1 MITVFRVEKKKYKDV
16 WPPPGALHVEGR
28 WNKRGFWIVYCS
40 ASISLAKLETLAN
53 SKSLPKNRVLVEI
66 TIDSKAPIKEV
77 SSEELPKNWMDTPY
91 PKELQESTEKALK
104 HGKNIGL
111 KVPSR
116 QSPRE
121 HNYLLYPPHP
131 EFARYAIVTGIY
143 DLEFNERLKG

>member
-1 MITVFRVEKKKYKDV
+1 MITVFRVEKREYKDV
-16 WPPPGALHVEGR
+16 WPPLGALYVEGR
-28 WNKRGFWIVYCS
+28 WHKRGFWIVYCS

-53 SKSLPKNRVLVEI
+53 SKSLPKNRVLLEI

-77 SSEELPKNWMDTPY
+77 SAEELPGNWMDTPY
-91 PKELQESTEKALK
+91 PKELQEITAKALIDRK
-104 HGKNIGL
+104 HVCL

-131 EFARYAIVTGIY
+131 EFSSYVKVTDVS
-143 DLEFNERLKG
+143 DLEFDERLKG